1 MPQKRQKEPN
11 RFIPNGFNFQI
22 PNNQPQRIF
31 QIPPQHQ
38 QPQQRPPPQHQ
49 PPQRRRT
56 FTPEERNF
64 NNLMRQQNQGLR
76 FYPGSNGIHIRHPNL
91 DRRYTAEIH
100 ILPNNTV
107 NFAGFYDHHQEIWTP
122 PFDTVLEGGTVND
135 AIQYINNGFDTMIQR
150 GGHH

>member
-31 QIPPQHQ
+31 LIPP
-38 QPQQRPPPQHQ
+38 PPPQH
-49 PPQRRRT
+49 QRRRT

-135 AIQYINNGFDTMIQR
+135 AIQYVNNSFDTMIQR
-150 GGHH
+150 GGHP

>member
-38 QPQQRPPPQHQ
+38 QQQQRPPP
-49 PPQRRRT
+49 PPQRQRRRT

-64 NNLMRQQNQGLR
+64 NNL
-76 FYPGSNGIHIRHPNL
+76 
-91 DRRYTAEIH
+91 
-100 ILPNNTV
+100 
-107 NFAGFYDHHQEIWTP
+107 
-122 PFDTVLEGGTVND
+122 
-135 AIQYINNGFDTMIQR
+135 
-150 GGHH
+150 

>member
-1 MPQKRQKEPN
+1 
-11 RFIPNGFNFQI
+11 
-22 PNNQPQRIF
+22 
-31 QIPPQHQ
+31 
-38 QPQQRPPPQHQ
+38 
-49 PPQRRRT
+49 
-56 FTPEERNF
+56 
-64 NNLMRQQNQGLR
+64 MRQQNQGLR

-135 AIQYINNGFDTMIQR
+135 AIQYVNNGFDTMIQR
-150 GGHH
+150 GGHP

>member
-1 MPQKRQKEPN
+1 
-11 RFIPNGFNFQI
+11 
-22 PNNQPQRIF
+22 
-31 QIPPQHQ
+31 HQ
-38 QPQQRPPPQHQ
+38 QPQQRPPP
-49 PPQRRRT
+49 PPQRQRRRT

-135 AIQYINNGFDTMIQR
+135 AIQYVNNGFDTMIQR
-150 GGHH
+150 GGHP

>member
-1 MPQKRQKEPN
+1 MVLTFR
-11 RFIPNGFNFQI
+11 FQI
-22 PNNQPQRIF
+22 INSNEFFKSHHSINSSNN
-31 QIPPQHQ
+31 PP
-38 QPQQRPPPQHQ
+38 PPPQR
-49 PPQRRRT
+49 QRRRT

-100 ILPNNTV
+100 ILPNNTI

-135 AIQYINNGFDTMIQR
+135 AIQYVNNGFDTMIQR
-150 GGHH
+150 SGHP